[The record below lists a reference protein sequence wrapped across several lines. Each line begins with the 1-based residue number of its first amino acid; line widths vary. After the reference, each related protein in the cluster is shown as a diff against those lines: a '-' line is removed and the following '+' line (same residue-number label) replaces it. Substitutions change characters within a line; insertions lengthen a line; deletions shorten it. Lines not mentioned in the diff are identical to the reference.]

1 MANLYTKYRIA
12 IGITIRIM
20 AIPMFKFLSAIMA
33 INMTSNKTINA
44 LKNILNR
51 RLNFIVV
58 FANDFIGIIIIAT

>member
-1 MANLYTKYRIA
+1 
-12 IGITIRIM
+12 M

-33 INMTSNKTINA
+33 INTTSNKTINA